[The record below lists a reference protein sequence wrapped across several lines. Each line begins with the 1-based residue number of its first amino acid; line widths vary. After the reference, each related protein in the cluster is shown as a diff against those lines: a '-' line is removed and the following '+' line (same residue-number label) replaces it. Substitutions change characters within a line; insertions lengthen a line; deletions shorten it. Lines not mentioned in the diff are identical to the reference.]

1 MAAISALIHSCNH
14 EHTLGRTLETLHPCD
29 EIVVVDHAST
39 DNTVKIA
46 QQYGAKVV
54 SAVSGVEDGAYS
66 IHCRNDWVLC
76 LQPNETLS
84 EALAAAL
91 FEWKSTEQDSA
102 TAFCVAL
109 REQSGRLWKP
119 LEAQTRLLNRLKINW
134 QGVAPPQVTDA
145 QRLPGDL
152 LRFHS
157 DV

>member
-1 MAAISALIHSCNH
+1 MH
-14 EHTLGRTLETLHPCD
+14 EHTLGSLVETLHPC
-29 EIVVVDHAST
+29 EEFVFVTPPPT

-54 SAVSGVEDGAYS
+54 SGVSGVEDGTYS

-76 LQPNETLS
+76 LQPNETMS

-145 QRLPGDL
+145 QR
-152 LRFHS
+152 
-157 DV
+157 